1 MDEGLASKD
10 ASEAGVQMY
19 GTGQGQSVTHSYDGT
34 IKKDKKM
41 ACKKK
46 PKGK

>member
-1 MDEGLASKD
+1 MEEGLASK
-10 ASEAGVQMY
+10 AATEAGVQKY
-19 GTGQGQSVTHSYDGT
+19 GTGEGQNVKHNYGGT
-34 IKKDKKM
+34 VGKGKKT

>member
-1 MDEGLASKD
+1 MEEGLASK
-10 ASEAGVQMY
+10 AATEAGVQTY
-19 GTGQGQSVTHSYDGT
+19 GTGKDQSVTYSYGGT
-34 IKKDKKM
+34 IKKEAKM

>member
-1 MDEGLASKD
+1 MEEGLASK
-10 ASEAGVQMY
+10 AATEAGVQMY
-19 GTGQGQSVTHSYDGT
+19 GSGEGQSVKHSYGGT